1 MCVYLAVALLSL
13 LSASSSFII
22 TFFFLLFYAL
32 PSFFFFVVVV
42 VFLSLNMPLFFFSSV
57 QRMYSCIYKAE
68 NPSTFQSPV
77 TFPKVVNVAQEKRQ
91 GKSKQARKEQCCRY
105 FLSSFFFFFSC
116 LPVSVRVCAGSLGNS
131 LLLLLFVS

>member
-1 MCVYLAVALLSL
+1 
-13 LSASSSFII
+13 
-22 TFFFLLFYAL
+22 
-32 PSFFFFVVVV
+32 
-42 VFLSLNMPLFFFSSV
+42 
-57 QRMYSCIYKAE
+57 MYSCIYKAE

>member
-42 VFLSLNMPLFFFSSV
+42 VFPSLNMPLFFFLAASSACTLV
-57 QRMYSCIYKAE
+57 FIKQRTHRHSKV
-68 NPSTFQSPV
+68 PSLFLKSSTWRKKNAREKVNRLEKSNAVGTF
-77 TFPKVVNVAQEKRQ
+77 
-91 GKSKQARKEQCCRY
+91 
-105 FLSSFFFFFSC
+105 FLLFFFFS
-116 LPVSVRVCAGSLGNS
+116 PVCP
-131 LLLLLFVS
+131 